1 MFRSGERL
9 GGEDDCEYLEIRER
23 PLCELEESL
32 CVSLLKQFDHGCSDL
47 EKGLG
52 GKMTVNILKSGSDPY
67 VNSRNRFAF
76 PYSSSLIMDVQIW
89 RKAWREDDSEY
100 LEIRERPL
108 CELDES
114 LCVSYSSSLI
124 MDVQIW
130 RKAWG
135 GR

>member
-9 GGEDDCEYLEIRER
+9 GGEDDSEYLEIRER

-89 RKAWREDDSEY
+89 RKAWGEDDSEY

-108 CELDES
+108 CELEES
-114 LCVSYSSSLI
+114 LCVSLLKQFDHGCSDLE
-124 MDVQIW
+124 
-130 RKAWG
+130 KGLG